1 MLFVCFPNVVCR
13 FYFDQI
19 VQVVGMVLQLV
30 FDLHTGNGVARCGGM
45 CTESQ
50 NAVNWEQNGVYFS
63 TVA

>member
-1 MLFVCFPNVVCR
+1 
-13 FYFDQI
+13 
-19 VQVVGMVLQLV
+19 MVLQLV